1 MTKIIYGNTRCNA
14 KSCLKN
20 TKYKKIHL
28 IIHKRDKELYLLNIL
43 WIFPLRLTK
52 KQFYQIRLKDSEKI
66 GDCINVKIRTEI
78 CGSHWALSIQQK
90 FRFESYKFHVPN
102 GTTHSGYT
110 DPSSRSFSRFFKVC
124 CIKRCCTFITQCI
137 QL

>member
-1 MTKIIYGNTRCNA
+1 M
-14 KSCLKN
+14 
-20 TKYKKIHL
+20 

-90 FRFESYKFHVPN
+90 FRFEIYKFHVPN
-102 GTTHSGYT
+102 GTAHSGYT
-110 DPSSRSFSRFFKVC
+110 DPTQPTARLVIVIVSDIVSRMQKSGTGDNNFVKW
-124 CIKRCCTFITQCI
+124 KGTFRSDRPK
-137 QL
+137 

>member
-1 MTKIIYGNTRCNA
+1 MTKIIYGNTRCNE
-14 KSCLKN
+14 KSRLKTRN
-20 TKYKKIHL
+20 IKKIHL

-52 KQFYQIRLKDSEKI
+52 KQFYQIRLKDSEKN
-66 GDCINVKIRTEI
+66 GGCINVKIRTEI
-78 CGSHWALSIQQK
+78 SGSHWALSIHQK

-102 GTTHSGYT
+102 GTVHSGYT
-110 DPSSRSFSRFFKVC
+110 DPSCHFLGFFKVC
-124 CIKRCCTFITQCI
+124 CIKRCCTFSKQCI